1 MRRQIESVGRA
12 ARARDGFTILEL
24 LTVMAIIAILL
35 GILVGGA
42 GTVRRSA
49 LKAKTRSQFNQYAI
63 AYEQFRAEYGYYPT
77 MDAAGDRFDL
87 RGDNEV
93 FIQTLSGRTRT
104 GEAAT
109 ESYAREANRHRISL
123 YEFSA
128 AEFSAD
134 SLNICGEQVAEG
146 AIVDAF
152 GNPHISVIVDSDGDG
167 IVIGEKEER
176 INAGAIF
183 FSSRRGCNEWQD
195 VKSWE

>member
-1 MRRQIESVGRA
+1 MQRPIESIRRA

-35 GILVGGA
+35 GIIVGGA
-42 GTVRRSA
+42 ATVRRSA
-49 LKAKTRSQFNQYAI
+49 LKAKSRSQFSQYAI

-77 MDAAGDRFDL
+77 MGVAGDRFDL

-104 GEAAT
+104 GEGAT
-109 ESYAREANRHRISL
+109 ESYAREANRHRIPF

-134 SLNICGEQVAEG
+134 FFNICGEQVAEG
-146 AIVDAF
+146 AIVDGF

-176 INAGAIF
+176 INAGTIF
-183 FSSRRGCNEWQD
+183 FSSKRGCNEWQD
-195 VKSWE
+195 VRSWE